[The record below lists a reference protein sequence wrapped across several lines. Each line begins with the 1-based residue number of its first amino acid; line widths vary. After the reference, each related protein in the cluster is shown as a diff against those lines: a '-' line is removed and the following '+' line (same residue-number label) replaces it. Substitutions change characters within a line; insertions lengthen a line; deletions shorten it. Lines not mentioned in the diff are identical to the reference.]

1 MDNNIQDILKEYIKS
16 VNELCDFLI
25 MKINQ
30 SENINLK
37 NKYDFF
43 EFRANHKKM
52 EFEFDNIVFK
62 LHGKGC
68 FAFSKDLFFDWEFGY
83 RSRWCGIDPWK
94 VAMTLK
100 QNNSPYKEYYNG
112 NTVNLLCK
120 KLVNDG
126 ILYEKYKQYYFVINE
141 EDTFIPEFPK
151 EYDTLIIE
159 YGESRWSIERNKL
172 IERFIRKSVR
182 IDNMIKYDFDRYIL
196 NFYLN
201 AEKVYSIEYN
211 DLRFPESAVKI
222 MTDQIINKL

>member
-1 MDNNIQDILKEYIKS
+1 MGAVSQCRFCPAQTRPS
-16 VNELCDFLI
+16 C
-25 MKINQ
+25 
-30 SENINLK
+30 
-37 NKYDFF
+37 
-43 EFRANHKKM
+43 
-52 EFEFDNIVFK
+52 
-62 LHGKGC
+62 
-68 FAFSKDLFFDWEFGY
+68 
-83 RSRWCGIDPWK
+83 
-94 VAMTLK
+94 
-100 QNNSPYKEYYNG
+100 QNPIYN
-112 NTVNLLCK
+112 C
-120 KLVNDG
+120 
-126 ILYEKYKQYYFVINE
+126 IYYFVINE

-159 YGESRWSIERNKL
+159 YGESKWSIERNKL